1 MAGAFEEMDVSDV
14 SKFFVSDKIERKQG
28 NEGEE
33 KTIPLQSGSSGESGR
48 NDGYNWQ
55 GRGDREKSKENV
67 GATEIDLPATFK
79 LEPTV
84 GWLVCVSGVDKG
96 RSFRLV
102 KGNNPIGRPGNGKNY
117 AVELTDQQI
126 SRKGAAGVI
135 VYNEKDNKFYIMPGD
150 LTTNI
155 NPYLNDEIL
164 LSPRLLTPRS
174 VLEVADDV
182 LIFVPFCCDKFVW
195 RYKTEEKS
203 QRTESGYQISREN
216 VQPEQQS
223 DTIPPRKNDP
233 DGPTAVFFPK

>member
-1 MAGAFEEMDVSDV
+1 MADQMT
-14 SKFFVSDKIERKQG
+14 KFDASGFSELVENRFNQGSG
-28 NEGEE
+28 NEDEG
-33 KTIPLQSGSSGESGR
+33 KTVLLQNVPSGNKAER
-48 NDGYNWQ
+48 NDGFKWE
-55 GRGDREKSKENV
+55 RRDRVRNEE
-67 GATEIDLPATFK
+67 GALTEIDLPATFK

-84 GWLVCVSGVDKG
+84 GWLVCISGVDKG

-102 KGNNPIGRPGNGKNY
+102 KGNNPIGRPGNGKKY

-135 VYNEKDNKFYIMPGD
+135 VYNEKDNRFYIMPGD

-164 LSPRLLTPRS
+164 LSPKLLTPRS

-195 RYKTEEKS
+195 RFKTEEKPARPDYDYPDRQDDLTRNRDFDS
-203 QRTESGYQISREN
+203 
-216 VQPEQQS
+216 
-223 DTIPPRKNDP
+223 IPPRRNDP
-233 DGPTAVFFPK
+233 DGQTVVF